1 MEAGPGNSLAKTLS
15 RPQALGG
22 PGPACSYP
30 GRPQAPAGPRGAAY
44 GVPGARQAHARAM
57 AELRAAA
64 EPTRTLRG
72 GGSAHGRAAATLRAA
87 EHPRAR
93 VCADPEGR
101 PRVVVRSTTP
111 GPLPG
116 SFATHPSPFRPPR
129 ALDSA
134 LT

>member
-1 MEAGPGNSLAKTLS
+1 M
-15 RPQALGG
+15 
-22 PGPACSYP
+22 
-30 GRPQAPAGPRGAAY
+30 
-44 GVPGARQAHARAM
+44 PGARQAHARAM
-57 AELRAAA
+57 AEVGAAA

-72 GGSAHGRAAATLRAA
+72 GGDAPVRAAAILRAA

-93 VCADPEGR
+93 ARAAPDRR

-111 GPLPG
+111 GPLPR
-116 SFATHPSPFRPPR
+116 SFATHPSPFGPPR